1 MKLLK
6 EKLSHMKY
14 SLIVYV
20 FRLYIYVDKGANRI
34 ETVEKSTDNL
44 GKGKSSNKVET
55 AFEHSSV
62 IIIYLHFQRFL

>member
-20 FRLYIYVDKGANRI
+20 FHLYIYVDEGANRI
-34 ETVEKSTDNL
+34 ETVEKSTDNV
-44 GKGKSSNKVET
+44 GKSSNKAET
-55 AFEHSSV
+55 TFEHSSV
-62 IIIYLHFQRFL
+62 IIIYSHFQRFL